1 MVKKLRARVNLPRYT
16 LVLELI
22 GIVLVVIGVS
32 SLSVSA
38 GLITGGLALVGIGY
52 LLE

>member
-1 MVKKLRARVNLPRYT
+1 MEVKWMNRRVLVT
-16 LVLELI
+16 VLEVF

-32 SLSVSA
+32 SWSLAA
-38 GLITGGLALVGIGY
+38 GLVAAGIALTGIGY